1 MTFIN
6 QRSFIISGISIPLII
21 ALTLFRDGINLL
33 DIILVLGSMAV
44 FISIGLFLKPTSSV
58 LTTTDAVTPALASGK
73 PTLIEYQSEY

>member
-33 DIILVLGSMAV
+33 ATILVLGSIAV

-58 LTTTDAVTPALASGK
+58 LTTTDAVKTALDSGK

>member
-33 DIILVLGSMAV
+33 DTILVLGSIAV

-58 LTTTDAVTPALASGK
+58 LTTTDAVTTALASGK

>member
-33 DIILVLGSMAV
+33 DTILVLGSMAV

-58 LTTTDAVTPALASGK
+58 LTTTDPVTTALASGK